1 MVSLNVDENQQTAA
15 QYEVLSIPTMILF
28 KNGQVAKKVIGAM
41 PKKRLVAELEPAL
54 RVSGGAHASRH
65 IEWDEERSPEQKKEI
80 AEKLTDL
87 LVEVGKT
94 SEGTRLDPLRRLAQ
108 VRMGDR
114 RRNPGL
120 KGSVVG

>member
-1 MVSLNVDENQQTAA
+1 
-15 QYEVLSIPTMILF
+15 
-28 KNGQVAKKVIGAM
+28 M
-41 PKKRLVAELEPAL
+41 PIVT
-54 RVSGGAHASRH
+54 
-65 IEWDEERSPEQKKEI
+65 IEWYDGRTPEQKKEI

-94 SEGTRLDPLRRLAQ
+94 SEGARLDPLRRLAQ

-120 KGSVVG
+120 KESVVG